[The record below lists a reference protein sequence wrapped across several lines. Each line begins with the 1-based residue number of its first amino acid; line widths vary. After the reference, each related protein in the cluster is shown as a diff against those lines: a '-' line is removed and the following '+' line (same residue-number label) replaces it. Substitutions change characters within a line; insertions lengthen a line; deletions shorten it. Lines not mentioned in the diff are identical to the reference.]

1 MRKKML
7 SFISFTGVSV
17 VCMVLELSNIL
28 ISLSISSTMIVL
40 KEKSSYD
47 KFEAIAIILI
57 AFQVRMVF
65 VFWQWINISQTTEF

>member
-28 ISLSISSTMIVL
+28 ISLSISSTKIVL

>member
-28 ISLSISSTMIVL
+28 ISLSISSAMIVL

>member
-1 MRKKML
+1 
-7 SFISFTGVSV
+7 
-17 VCMVLELSNIL
+17 
-28 ISLSISSTMIVL
+28 MIVL